1 MRARVI
7 MGWVEA
13 PPEPEYEEEF
23 VSEGLDNPED
33 YDLAAAEGEASDA

>member
-1 MRARVI
+1 

-33 YDLAAAEGEASDA
+33 YDAAAAEGEASNA